1 MKERS
6 EGFVREEIKRIDEQL
21 QRNLSLRSMQKQ
33 KLDDKGMQKQQNLGD
48 KGMQKQQNLEDNEKK
63 KVRFTEKQDWEI
75 DPSKLIIKQVIAPG
89 AFGTVHR
96 GIYDGQDVAVK
107 VLEEQRA
114 KGDIAS
120 LRIAF
125 TREVSIWPK
134 LDHPNIAK
142 CLGATLGTSG
152 LKIHTHNKQIDM
164 QSDAAATASV
174 IIEYLPCGTL
184 KSYLRKNRKRKLAF
198 KTVVRM
204 ALDLARGLSYLHS
217 LKIVHRDIKTENLL
231 LDKNHTLKIIDFD
244 VACLEASNP
253 NEMTA
258 RIGTLG
264 YMAPEVLESKP
275 YNRKCDVYSFGICL
289 WEIYCCDVA
298 PYPNV
303 ILSDRSSTVV
313 YQNIIPEIPKCCPSS
328 LAEIMSKCW
337 DANPNNRPEMEEVV
351 IMLKAIDTSK
361 GKGMKTLYGPLGCL
375 LFCR

>member
-6 EGFVREEIKRIDEQL
+6 KGFVREEIERIDEQL

-33 KLDDKGMQKQQNLGD
+33 KLDDKGMQKQQNLGDKGKQKQQDLGD

-96 GIYDGQDVAVK
+96 GIYDGQDVAG
-107 VLEEQRA
+107 LLLHGRFLF
-114 KGDIAS
+114 GLS
-120 LRIAF
+120 L
-125 TREVSIWPK
+125 
-134 LDHPNIAK
+134 
-142 CLGATLGTSG
+142 
-152 LKIHTHNKQIDM
+152 
-164 QSDAAATASV
+164 
-174 IIEYLPCGTL
+174 IILIL
-184 KSYLRKNRKRKLAF
+184 LR
-198 KTVVRM
+198 
-204 ALDLARGLSYLHS
+204 LSYLHS
-217 LKIVHRDIKTENLL
+217 RKIVHRDIKTENLL

-275 YNRKCDVYSFGICL
+275 YDRKCDVYSFGICL
-289 WEIYCCDVA
+289 WEIYCCDMA

-328 LAEIMSKCW
+328 LAEIMRKCW
-337 DANPNNRPEMEEVV
+337 DANPDNRPEMEEVV